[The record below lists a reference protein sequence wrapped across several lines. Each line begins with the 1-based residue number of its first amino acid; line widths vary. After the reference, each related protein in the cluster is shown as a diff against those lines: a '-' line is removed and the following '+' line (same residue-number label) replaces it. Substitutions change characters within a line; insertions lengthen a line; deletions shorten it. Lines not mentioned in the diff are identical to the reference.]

1 MEVLTTMLKTIKK
14 AVIATAAV
22 LTFVLPQSAFAKDN
36 DAKAPLHLSPSLGTM
51 AKSQALISSL
61 SKY

>member
-36 DAKAPLHLSPSLGTM
+36 VLNVGCLSFSG
-51 AKSQALISSL
+51 AS
-61 SKY
+61 